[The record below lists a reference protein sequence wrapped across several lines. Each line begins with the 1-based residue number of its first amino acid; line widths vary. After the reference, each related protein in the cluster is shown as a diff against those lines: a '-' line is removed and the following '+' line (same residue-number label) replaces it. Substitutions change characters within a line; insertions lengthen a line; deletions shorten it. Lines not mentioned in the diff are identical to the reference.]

1 MGLKLQLRNQL
12 WPVLW
17 VMSASLYCMVTV
29 SKWAQRAELLD
40 SCNTGGMAE
49 SREGRVDVLAPGAA
63 QDRLLGCHK
72 WSNAVSILYHGAL
85 QMWDVFNG
93 SWICF
98 PCHQHKMHAN
108 SRKCSKQGRQA
119 VISPRQD
126 STPPVSQSSAF
137 YALSLTPISCI
148 HPLPKSPL
156 PSFALFP
163 ASRVQKIAAISEQCV
178 WGLCAPGCISIGSRH
193 ICLHSRR
200 TALQSAKIKPQKI
213 KRKAS

>member
-1 MGLKLQLRNQL
+1 MSTACRTAWLMQHWGDGWEQRRKGWRACSWGCSGSTLRMPQMEQCCL
-12 WPVLW
+12 R
-17 VMSASLYCMVTV
+17 SL
-29 SKWAQRAELLD
+29 
-40 SCNTGGMAE
+40 
-49 SREGRVDVLAPGAA
+49 SRCPANVRF
-63 QDRLLGCHK
+63 
-72 WSNAVSILYHGAL
+72 
-85 QMWDVFNG
+85 FNG

-98 PCHQHKMHAN
+98 PCHQHKMYA
-108 SRKCSKQGRQA
+108 SSLKCSKQGRQA
-119 VISPRQD
+119 VISPHQD